1 MSCYRLLPY
10 VLALGALEG
19 GCIELQHT
27 LQGTTQDSTGGD
39 LSANGEDD
47 TTDGQTGGNV
57 PVVTLSVS
65 NPVPQ
70 VNEQVVLTCS
80 VISGDTGGVTFD
92 FQPATGRLIVNR
104 TTGTA
109 SFIVQEVDI
118 GATFAFTCT
127 AANDHGT
134 SEPSNNQMIIPT
146 QW

>member
-27 LQGTTQDSTGGD
+27 LQGTAQDSTGGG
-39 LSANGEDD
+39 LSANGDDD
-47 TTDGQTGGNV
+47 TPDGQIDGNV
-57 PVVTLSVS
+57 PVVALSVS

-80 VISGDTGGVTFD
+80 VVSGDAGGVTFD

-109 SFIVQEVDI
+109 TFIVQETDI

-127 AANDHGT
+127 AANEQGT
-134 SEPSNNQMIIPT
+134 SEPSREQMIIPT
-146 QW
+146 QL